1 MRAGPQDYSAAIKHY
16 TEALEEDEEDITA
29 LCNRSAAYYCMELFK
44 TSLKDA
50 DAVLAIDN
58 TCAKAWERR
67 GLALHGM
74 GRKSEAQKAFT
85 DGLMLGWEIDG
96 YLNML
101 RQLGL
106 TPPSKHLGPAAAAPA
121 PPPKSAQQQQA
132 ELAKQRAPAAP
143 RQAAAAVAP
152 SPAAAKA
159 PSSARSPPPAA
170 PAHGA
175 HSVSADDD
183 EASSAPSGRDPA
195 PSAPVPM
202 GKQAKRAIQAAAGT
216 PSVIES
222 REATI
227 SRNPCI

>member
-1 MRAGPQDYSAAIKHY
+1 
-16 TEALEEDEEDITA
+16 
-29 LCNRSAAYYCMELFK
+29 MELFK

-67 GLALHGM
+67 GLALQGM
-74 GRKSEAQKAFT
+74 GRKSEAQKAYT

-106 TPPSKHLGPAAAAPA
+106 TPPSKHLGTAAAAPA
-121 PPPKSAQQQQA
+121 PPPKSVQQQQQA

-143 RQAAAAVAP
+143 RQAAAAA
-152 SPAAAKA
+152 
-159 PSSARSPPPAA
+159 
-170 PAHGA
+170 AHGA

-183 EASSAPSGRDPA
+183 EASSAPSGRAPA

-202 GKQAKRAIQAAAGT
+202 GKQAKRSTQAAAGT

-222 REATI
+222 REATHYRQPRI
-227 SRNPCI
+227 L

>member
-1 MRAGPQDYSAAIKHY
+1 
-16 TEALEEDEEDITA
+16 
-29 LCNRSAAYYCMELFK
+29 MELFK

-106 TPPSKHLGPAAAAPA
+106 TPPSRHLGPAAAAAA
-121 PPPKSAQQQQA
+121 PPPKSAQQQQQA

-143 RQAAAAVAP
+143 RQAAAAAASAGFVAP
-152 SPAAAKA
+152 GLGAAAA
-159 PSSARSPPPAA
+159 AAAARSPPPAA
-170 PAHGA
+170 PAQGA

-183 EASSAPSGRDPA
+183 EASSAPSGRAPV

-202 GKQAKRAIQAAAGT
+202 GKQAKRATQAAAGT
-216 PSVIES
+216 SSVIES
-222 REATI
+222 REATN
-227 SRNPCI
+227 SRKPCV

>member
-1 MRAGPQDYSAAIKHY
+1 
-16 TEALEEDEEDITA
+16 
-29 LCNRSAAYYCMELFK
+29 MELFK

-106 TPPSKHLGPAAAAPA
+106 TPPSRHLGPAAAA
-121 PPPKSAQQQQA
+121 
-132 ELAKQRAPAAP
+132 
-143 RQAAAAVAP
+143 
-152 SPAAAKA
+152 
-159 PSSARSPPPAA
+159 ARSPPPAA
-170 PAHGA
+170 PAQGA

-183 EASSAPSGRDPA
+183 EASSAPSGRAPV

-202 GKQAKRAIQAAAGT
+202 GKQAKRATQAAAGT
-216 PSVIES
+216 SSVIES
-222 REATI
+222 REATN
-227 SRNPCI
+227 SRKPCV